1 MILNMVC
8 YNSAGGAAIPYFTY
22 SGRCMLKNDGNGNWR
37 IGFITSGVFIPSTD
51 MEIDLFLCGAGA
63 GGQSGK
69 STSKENT
76 YGKGGNDGG
85 KGAKRT
91 SYGGKYAGHGGG
103 GGYTVTHKKITLIKN
118 VEYIVVIGAGGA
130 KDSAGGQSSFG
141 TYIALGGDGA
151 VATSNT
157 SVNGGSN
164 GSPGQGTTTREFEE
178 ETGELYSGAGGA
190 GGTYDSGEYP
200 GGAGGAGGYT
210 DGTKGGGT
218 YGDPTTTSHRSGG
231 HGDVSETWGLGG
243 GTGGGTAGSASG
255 GGGGGGIGA
264 GGGGGANGGAAGGAG
279 AQGIVIIRN
288 ARVTA

>member
-1 MILNMVC
+1 MILNTVC
-8 YNSAGGAAIPYFTY
+8 YNSAGGDAIPYFTY

-63 GGQSGK
+63 GGQSGTK
-69 STSKENT
+69 TVAENT

-85 KGAKRT
+85 QSIKRT
-91 SYGGKYAGHGGG
+91 GYRKYAGHGGG

-164 GSPGQGTTTREFEE
+164 GSPGQGMTTREFEE

-190 GGTYDSGEYP
+190 GGTYDSGAYA

-210 DGTKGGGT
+210 DDTKGGGA
-218 YGDPTTTSHRSGG
+218 YGYTTTNSSGKP
-231 HGDVSETWGLGG
+231 GDVSETWGLGG
-243 GTGGGTAGSASG
+243 GCGGNAGSSASG

-288 ARVTA
+288 ARATA

>member
-8 YNSAGGAAIPYFTY
+8 YNSAGGDAIPYFTY

-51 MEIDLFLCGAGA
+51 IEVDLFLCGAGA

-69 STSKENT
+69 RTSTVNA

-85 KGAKRT
+85 
-91 SYGGKYAGHGGG
+91 SHYGSTGYSTYAGHGGG
-103 GGYTVTHKKITLIKN
+103 GGYTATHKSITLIKG
-118 VEYIVVIGAGGA
+118 VEYPVIIGAGGA

-141 TYIALGGDGA
+141 SYIALGGDGA

-157 SVNGGSN
+157 DVNGGSN

-190 GGTYDSGEYP
+190 GGSWRNSVSYA

-210 DGTKGGGT
+210 DDTKGGGA
-218 YGDPTTTSHRSGG
+218 YGYTTTNSSGKP
-231 HGDVSETWGLGG
+231 GDVSETWGFGG
-243 GTGGGTAGSASG
+243 GRGGNAAGNASG

-264 GGGGGANGGAAGGAG
+264 GGGGGANSGAAGGAG

-288 ARVTA
+288 AHATV